1 MAKTLNKY
9 LKLKEDVTENH
20 LFLGLPVRRKAHC
33 FSVLVMLLKYA
44 NYKTGECYPRLS
56 TIAKPLGLSKV
67 TVYKCIKIMIAA
79 GILLIKERQRSTCKY
94 KIHHDFVYSDIKT
107 VNISTAPDIKTVNQ
121 EIKTVNPEIK
131 TVKVLVEHNIEHNI
145 EHYNRV
151 INNILNKNRGNKDT
165 IVYLISRAIPL
176 PELNNLLLQNIH
188 TYYVRLA
195 IDKHKEMLRQKNLLP
210 EDVAKQK
217 ITEAMKANA
226 KRRSANYVAKVEYN
240 KKNGI
245 KPWEMKKNKF

>member
-107 VNISTAPDIKTVNQ
+107 VTQ

-145 EHYNRV
+145 EHYNSV

-165 IVYLISRAIPL
+165 IVYLNSRAIPL